1 MADIP
6 VTKARSG
13 FFDLFD
19 RVARKHERVVISRR
33 GRESVAMVPVE
44 DLERL
49 QAIEDAE
56 DIRAADAALAESNR
70 RIPYDEVR
78 KELGL

>member
-1 MADIP
+1 MTNIT
-6 VTKARSG
+6 VTQARSG

-44 DLERL
+44 DLEKIEAL
-49 QAIEDAE
+49 EDAE
-56 DIRAADAALAESNR
+56 DIRAADAALAKSNR